1 MSELQRE
8 TSNEPTAVDFVA
20 EVLAAVE
27 LAFSERFGAR
37 WSPEIQSLY
46 QETQSHCLAAAER
59 VDARLAPTS
68 IPRPIAHARVLTNYR
83 DRTRR

>member
-8 TSNEPTAVDFVA
+8 TSDAASAENFVG

-37 WSPEIQSLY
+37 WSPEIQTLY
-46 QETQSHCLAAAER
+46 QETSAHCIEAAR
-59 VDARLAPTS
+59 LVDAGLDAS
-68 IPRPIAHARVLTNYR
+68 AVARPIEHSRVLTNYR

>member
-8 TSNEPTAVDFVA
+8 TSDAATAVKFVE

-27 LAFSERFGAR
+27 LAFHERFGAR
-37 WSPEIQSLY
+37 WSPEIQALY
-46 QETQSHCLAAAER
+46 QTTSESCLVAARR
-59 VDARLAPTS
+59 VDDGLAEVQP
-68 IPRPIAHARVLTNYR
+68 PIEHSRVLTNYR